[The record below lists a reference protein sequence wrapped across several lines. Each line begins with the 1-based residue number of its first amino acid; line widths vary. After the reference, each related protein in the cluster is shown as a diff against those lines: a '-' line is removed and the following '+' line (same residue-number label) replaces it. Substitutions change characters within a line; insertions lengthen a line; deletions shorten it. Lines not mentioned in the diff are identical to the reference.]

1 MPENV
6 WCRMSSSFSPDQNA
20 GRSEPAESAEVE
32 RLIDHLQRKGRLE
45 TESPTALYRR
55 LQEALRSAIS
65 EGIVPAGAMIPGERE
80 LAQRLDLSRVTVR
93 NAIKGLVEER
103 LLVQRHGA
111 RTSVALRLEKPMTVF
126 TSFSEDMEARG
137 RVPGTTWL
145 RREVG
150 VADTTEAMALGLSPG
165 AGVCRLHRLRLADRV
180 PIAIEYS
187 VLPAEFLPN
196 PDLIEGSLY
205 VTLERRGCQPV
216 RALQRV
222 RADVATAHEA
232 RLLEIET
239 GAPILEM
246 ERRCSLENGRVVE
259 LTRSR
264 YRGDAYDFMVE
275 LARRGS

>member
-1 MPENV
+1 
-6 WCRMSSSFSPDQNA
+6 MSSSVSSNRA
-20 GRSEPAESAEVE
+20 EPVESAEVE
-32 RLIDHLQRKGRLE
+32 RLVDYLQVRGRLE
-45 TESPTALYRR
+45 AESPTALYKR
-55 LQEALRSAIS
+55 LQDALRSAIS
-65 EGIVPAGAMIPGERE
+65 EGVLPAGAMIPGERD

-126 TSFSEDMEARG
+126 TSFSEDMVARG

-150 VADTTEAMALGLSPG
+150 MADPAEAMSLGLSPG
-165 AGVCRLHRLRLADRV
+165 AEVCRLHRLRLADRV
-180 PIAIEYS
+180 PVAIEYS
-187 VLPAEFLPN
+187 VLPAEFLPS
-196 PDLIEGSLY
+196 PDLIDGSLY

-232 RLLEIET
+232 RLLETQT

-246 ERRCSLENGRVVE
+246 ERRCSLDNGRVVE

-275 LARRGS
+275 LARRAG

>member
-1 MPENV
+1 MP
-6 WCRMSSSFSPDQNA
+6 SSFSPDQTA
-20 GRSEPAESAEVE
+20 DRSEPAESAEVGL
-32 RLIDHLQRKGRLE
+32 LIDYLQRKGRLE

-55 LQEALRSAIS
+55 LQDALRSAIS

-150 VADTTEAMALGLSPG
+150 MADPAEAMALGLSPG

-180 PIAIEYS
+180 PMAIEYS
-187 VLPAEFLPN
+187 VLPAEFLPS

-205 VTLERRGCQPV
+205 VTLDQRGCQPV

-275 LARRGS
+275 LARRG

>member
-1 MPENV
+1 
-6 WCRMSSSFSPDQNA
+6 MSSSFSSDQSA
-20 GRSEPAESAEVE
+20 DRSEPAESAEVE
-32 RLIDHLQRKGRLE
+32 RLIDYLQRKGRLE

-55 LQEALRSAIS
+55 LQDALRSAIS

-137 RVPGTTWL
+137 RVPSTTWL

-150 VADTTEAMALGLSPG
+150 RADTAEAMALGLSPG
-165 AGVCRLHRLRLADRV
+165 AAVCRLHRLRLADRV
-180 PIAIEYS
+180 PMAIEYS
-187 VLPAEFLPN
+187 VLPAEFLPS

-205 VTLERRGCQPV
+205 VTLDRRGCQPV

>member
-1 MPENV
+1 MPPPL
-6 WCRMSSSFSPDQNA
+6 SSDQFDAHAQAA
-20 GRSEPAESAEVE
+20 GGPEVE
-32 RLIDHLQRKGRLE
+32 RLVDYLQRKGRLE
-45 TESPTALYRR
+45 SESSTALYRR
-55 LQEALRSAIS
+55 LQDALRSAIS
-65 EGIVPAGAMIPGERE
+65 EGVVPAGAMIPGERD

-126 TSFSEDMEARG
+126 TGFSEDMVARG

-150 VADTTEAMALGLSPG
+150 MADTAETMALGLSPG
-165 AGVCRLHRLRLADRV
+165 AEVCRLHRLRLADRV
-180 PIAIEYS
+180 PMAIEYS
-187 VLPAEFLPN
+187 VLPAEFLPS
-196 PDLIEGSLY
+196 PDLIDGSLY
-205 VTLERRGCQPV
+205 VTLDRRGCQPV

-239 GAPILEM
+239 GAPILEV
-246 ERRCSLENGRVVE
+246 ERRCSLESGRVVE

-275 LARRGS
+275 LVRRGG